1 MASRSHPPGAA
12 PAGRLHWALLTVQI
26 LFGLW
31 PVAGTVVLAYMRPP
45 ALIGFRL
52 VLGAPIL
59 AVAAGLPF
67 RPLPPARDLGLLAV
81 AAALGISINQLLFAE
96 GLSRSDPVSAAV
108 AILLLT
114 PFTLAIAIAAR
125 RERARARRLV
135 GVAIAAAGALV
146 LVRVERLDLADDKLV
161 GNLLLVVN
169 VLAYAS
175 FLVLARPVF
184 QRVGALPG
192 MAWCFV
198 FGALEALP
206 LTGPALL
213 GVDWVELPPRVH
225 LTLAFI
231 LAGPTLGT
239 YLLNAWALRRA
250 ESSLVAVYTNLQPAI
265 AALSA
270 WVVFGTLPEAR
281 TLLAAIVILG
291 GITLSRG

>member
-1 MASRSHPPGAA
+1 M
-12 PAGRLHWALLTVQI
+12 HWALLIVQI

-31 PVAGTVVLAYMRPP
+31 PVAGTVALAHMRPP

-52 VLGAPIL
+52 VVGAPIL
-59 AVAAGLPF
+59 ALAAGLPF
-67 RPLPPARDLGLLAV
+67 RPLPARRDLALLAV

-114 PFTLAIAIAAR
+114 PFTLAIALAAG
-125 RERARARRLV
+125 RERARPRRLV
-135 GVAIAAAGALV
+135 GVLVAAAGALV
-146 LVRVERLDLADDKLV
+146 LVRVERLDLSDAKLV
-161 GNLLLVVN
+161 GNLMLVVN
-169 VLAYAS
+169 VLAYAA

-184 QRVGALPG
+184 LRVGALPG

-198 FGALEALP
+198 LGALEALP
-206 LTGPALL
+206 LTGPAMLR
-213 GVDWVELPPRVH
+213 VDWADLPVRVH

-231 LAGPTLGT
+231 LLGPTLGT

-270 WVVFGTLPEAR
+270 WAVFGMLPEAR
-281 TLLAAIVILG
+281 TLLAAVVILV